1 MTPEK
6 IVDLIETAR
15 VDLSTET
22 LAQRGLARIF
32 ADAGIEAKAEVRL
45 NQQDRIDFMIGRIG
59 LEVKIGH
66 PRRAIL
72 RQLERYAKSDEVDTL
87 ILVTSAAFP
96 TTNPPIDG
104 KDLHVASLSRGWL

>member
-6 IVDLIETAR
+6 LVDLIENAR

-22 LAQRGLARIF
+22 LAQRGLARVF
-32 ADAGIEAKAEVRL
+32 ADAGLEARAEVRL
-45 NQQDRIDFMIGRIG
+45 NAQDRIDFMIGRIG

-66 PRRAIL
+66 PRRSIL
-72 RQLERYAKSDEVDTL
+72 RQLERYAKSEELDAL

-96 TTNPPIDG
+96 TSNPPIEG
-104 KDLHVASLSRGWL
+104 KELHVASLSRGWL

>member
-1 MTPEK
+1 MNPEA
-6 IVDLIETAR
+6 IVDLIENAR

-22 LAQRGLARIF
+22 LAQRGLARLF
-32 ADAGIEAKAEVRL
+32 MDAGLDAKAEVRL
-45 NQQDRIDFMIGRIG
+45 SDRERIDFMIGRIG

-72 RQLERYAKSDEVDTL
+72 RQLERYAKSDEVDAL
-87 ILVTSAAFP
+87 ILVTSVAFP

-104 KDLHVASLSRGWL
+104 KPLHVASLSRGWL